1 MKDHLF
7 SPSQHHHYHH
17 PQHSTTM
24 TSTTGGGCSDVDVS
38 MDDDGHSVN
47 TVNTVNTSN
56 NNMNQN
62 NNNSNNNNCN
72 NTSVNTSNECMSIAS
87 PPRTVMRTVTRR
99 SLTAATTATATSTST
114 TGGPSLSASV
124 RSQRLRSRLFEED
137 DDEEEEED
145 HLVPRFLHRK
155 TSAIKP
161 MSLNL
166 DFDAEAA
173 DSDDDENNH
182 KASQKGRSTNT
193 MMSSQNR
200 SHHHALDTSSSLTAP
215 PNHSASI
222 SASSIPTK
230 TPHRPSNA
238 VRKRSAEQFDLYTKQ
253 CLSFERDDHDNN
265 CDEDVFSAAE
275 SPVDMYA
282 SPHISPASP
291 PSTGSRSSSSNNNSN
306 NNNNPSR
313 ISSMY
318 RSPSCM
324 QKHIRTNVGNSQNL
338 SFHKSPSSF
347 VTLDGRTVQSKNP
360 FSPMIFEEH
369 PTPGSMMDTTTT
381 TTTASSSTHIS
392 SARAKME
399 LRSSPSSAS
408 NANES
413 LFLNMNDS
421 SLSLPA
427 SLTGRTN
434 GTANNGTP
442 GDGPRMLL
450 PRHTLHKRDTNKNMH
465 NPQALSMMEG
475 LTTINPQQ
483 QQLQQLPKED
493 LFFIQQEQE
502 QQHKEFYYTRDGY
515 PERTGRYSFTGSP
528 IKEHLEATVH
538 SERNN
543 NSDTATNNKIP
554 SNVCTNIHKIRRRTK
569 GDDVVAAAAH
579 GEPSW
584 KRHGIYIR
592 TNNHHDDD
600 NNKNNNNFRNDSPD
614 DHISP
619 TDVANFPLF
628 RPTPSDTKTLPPTPS
643 KPVRRPP
650 SKRYTPIRKSTGP
663 PPTPMPVIR
672 RARSF
677 DDDEFGDAPERPGAR
692 RHSSGS
698 TMDYLSLSPG
708 GEGGQPHLTAATGP
722 PPSRFYSDFD
732 IISELGNGSFG
743 NVYKVLSRLD
753 GCMYAIKVA
762 HRPAKG
768 MADKDR
774 MLKEVY
780 ALAALSDQA
789 DTATFHIVRYHQAW
803 MEENRLYIQTELCT
817 TTLQAE
823 MQQASPL
830 ALPLARRYKCLREI
844 LLALEYIH
852 KNGMVHLDI
861 KPENVF
867 LKNDQFK
874 LGDFGLVSKVSSH
887 DVEEGDSRYM
897 SMELLSGDHADLT
910 KSDIFSLGITMYE
923 LCMGGSKPLPS
934 NGPEW
939 QALRSGGVPRLSN
952 TPDELHQI
960 MLAMMHPSYQ
970 ERPCAS
976 ELLQRPQLLS
986 DEQKMLM
993 LERNKVLQANLAL
1006 VAQSRRLEQLAPAP
1020 AVPKKGLLARRN
1032 TWSFSS

>member
-1 MKDHLF
+1 
-7 SPSQHHHYHH
+7 
-17 PQHSTTM
+17 M
-24 TSTTGGGCSDVDVS
+24 TSTTGGGGCSDVDVS

-56 NNMNQN
+56 NNNNNSSSMNQN
-62 NNNSNNNNCN
+62 NNNNNNN

-99 SLTAATTATATSTST
+99 SLTTTAAATSTSTTTTT

-124 RSQRLRSRLFEED
+124 RSERFRSRLFEEEED
-137 DDEEEEED
+137 DDDDDEEEED
-145 HLVPRFLHRK
+145 HLVPPFLHHRK
-155 TSAIKP
+155 PSTIKP

-166 DFDAEAA
+166 DFDAQAG
-173 DSDDDENNH
+173 DSDDDEANH
-182 KASQKGRSTNT
+182 KASQKGRSTN
-193 MMSSQNR
+193 MMLVSRNR
-200 SHHHALDTSSSLTAP
+200 SHHHSLNTSSSSLTAP
-215 PNHSASI
+215 LNHSASAA
-222 SASSIPTK
+222 SAAPPTK

-238 VRKRSAEQFDLYTKQ
+238 VRKRSAEQYDLYTKQ
-253 CLSFERDDHDNN
+253 SLSFERDDHDNN
-265 CDEDVFSAAE
+265 DDDDVFSAAE

-291 PSTGSRSSSSNNNSN
+291 PSTESRSSNNNNSN

-313 ISSMY
+313 ISMY

-324 QKHIRTNVGNSQNL
+324 QKHVRTNVGNSQNL

-360 FSPMIFEEH
+360 FSPMIFDEH

-381 TTTASSSTHIS
+381 TSSSTHIS

-399 LRSSPSSAS
+399 LRSSPSSTS

-427 SLTGRTN
+427 SLSGRTN

-450 PRHTLHKRDTNKNMH
+450 PRHTLHKRDTNKHIH
-465 NPQALSMMEG
+465 NHPPLSMMEG
-475 LTTINPQQ
+475 LTPINPQQ
-483 QQLQQLPKED
+483 QQQQQQLPKED
-493 LFFIQQEQE
+493 LQIQQE
-502 QQHKEFYYTRDGY
+502 QQHKELYYTRDGY

-538 SERNN
+538 KERNN
-543 NSDTATNNKIP
+543 NSDTDNNNNNVP

-592 TNNHHDDD
+592 TNNHHD
-600 NNKNNNNFRNDSPD
+600 NNNNNNNNSNNFLNDSPD

-677 DDDEFGDAPERPGAR
+677 DDDDFGDAPERPGAR

-708 GEGGQPHLTAATGP
+708 GEGGQVHLTAATGP

-970 ERPCAS
+970 ERPCAN